1 MASDHSKPT
10 ADQRS
15 LPSQSSDVDTCRI
28 NRFFTRQGTSSRRE
42 ADRLIEAGRVM
53 INARLATLGDV
64 VGPRDV
70 VALDGV
76 VIPWRTPSVYIKFH
90 KPIGIT
96 TTTEPHVPGNIIAA
110 IGYPERIFPI
120 GRLDKDS
127 SGLILLTNDGDIVN
141 QILRAEF
148 GHEREYV
155 VDLDR
160 PCDAT
165 FLRRMAE
172 GVMVQGTKTK
182 PCQVVSTGRHQF
194 TIVLTEGRNR
204 QIRRMCT
211 ELGHR
216 VVKLHRIRIMDITVR
231 GLSKGEWKHLT
242 KSELSGLLSA
252 LQSNES

>member
-1 MASDHSKPT
+1 MASEHPKPPS
-10 ADQRS
+10 AKRS
-15 LPSQSSDVDTCRI
+15 LQPDSADVGPCRI

-42 ADRLIEAGRVM
+42 ADRFIEAGRVT
-53 INARLATLGDV
+53 INARVATLGDM
-64 VGPRDV
+64 VGPDDE

-96 TTTEPHVPGNIIAA
+96 TTTESHVPGNIIAA

-148 GHEREYV
+148 GHKREYV

-160 PCDAT
+160 PFDTT
-165 FLRRMAE
+165 FLQRMAE
-172 GVMVQGTKTK
+172 GVMLESHRTK
-182 PCQVVSTGRHQF
+182 PCQVFPNERHQF

-211 ELGHR
+211 ELGYR
-216 VVKLHRIRIMDITVR
+216 VVKLHRIRIMDITVHD
-231 GLSKGEWKHLT
+231 LPKGEWKHLT
-242 KSELSGLLSA
+242 ASELNGLLTA
-252 LQSNES
+252 LRSN

>member
-1 MASDHSKPT
+1 MATEDPKQPPVT
-10 ADQRS
+10 
-15 LPSQSSDVDTCRI
+15 PSRPPDAGDGGPCRI
-28 NRFFTRQGTSSRRE
+28 NRFFTRQGMSSRRE
-42 ADRLIEAGRVM
+42 ADRLIEAGRVT
-53 INARLATLGDV
+53 INTRLATLGDV
-64 VGPRDV
+64 VGPEDE

-96 TTTEPHVPGNIIAA
+96 TTTESHVPGNIIAA

-141 QILRAEF
+141 QILRTEF

-160 PCDAT
+160 PFDPH
-165 FLRRMAE
+165 FLRHMAE
-172 GVMVQGTKTK
+172 GVVIQKKRTK
-182 PCQVVSTGRHQF
+182 PCQVFPTGRHQF

-204 QIRRMCT
+204 QIRRMCY
-211 ELGHR
+211 ELGYR
-216 VVKLHRIRIMDITVR
+216 VVKLHRVRIMDVT
-231 GLSKGEWKHLT
+231 LQDLPKGVWAHLT
-242 KSELSGLLSA
+242 KQELDGLLTA
-252 LQSNES
+252 VRNN